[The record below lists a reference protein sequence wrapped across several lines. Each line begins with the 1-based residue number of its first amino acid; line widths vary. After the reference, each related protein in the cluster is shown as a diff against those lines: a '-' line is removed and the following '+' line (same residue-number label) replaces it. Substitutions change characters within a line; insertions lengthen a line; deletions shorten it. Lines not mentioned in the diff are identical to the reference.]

1 MSLPQGQLADC
12 NVLRKSTVAYFDEQR
27 RNEND
32 EPNIKDI
39 LFVSAIR
46 QDFIAG

>member
-1 MSLPQGQLADC
+1 MSLTQGQLADY

-32 EPNIKDI
+32 EANIKDI

-46 QDFIAG
+46 HVFIAG